1 MSYIEINGFH
11 FDTETGNIIVQFT
24 RPVNVSY
31 DVNEGDGAA
40 FEVLE
45 GELYLDANSTVIG
58 NWWPSSVDGTISQ
71 GSSGRQ
77 AGQTRDVVPT
87 TPLQD
92 VPTSDEVPQPPE

>member
-1 MSYIEINGFH
+1 MSYIEINSFH

-31 DVNEGDGAA
+31 EHDEMGGGA

-45 GELYLDANSTVIG
+45 GELFLDANSAVIG
-58 NWWPSSVDGTISQ
+58 NWWPESSDGTIEQ
-71 GSSGRQ
+71 GNSGRQ
-77 AGQTRDVVPT
+77 SGETRDVIPEVP
-87 TPLQD
+87 LHD